1 MHFFLVIYFYPII
14 SYNNMINKKTNYEE
28 TMKTFEYKWKYK
40 SVWQQEEYKTD
51 TIQAEDISKARE
63 ILHEKFYGFVKDPNC
78 MFGGGHN
85 KDTQEYLYNSLKQI

>member
-1 MHFFLVIYFYPII
+1 MKNKITNKG
-14 SYNNMINKKTNYEE
+14 NNMN
-28 TMKTFEYKWKYK
+28 TFEYKWKNR

-51 TIQAEDISKARE
+51 TIQAENISKARE

-78 MFGGGHN
+78 MFGGGSY